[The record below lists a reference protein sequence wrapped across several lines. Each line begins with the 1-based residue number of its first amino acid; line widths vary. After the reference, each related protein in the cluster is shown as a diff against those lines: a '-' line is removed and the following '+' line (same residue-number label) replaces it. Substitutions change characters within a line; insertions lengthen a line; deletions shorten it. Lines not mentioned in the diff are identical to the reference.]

1 MGFKAGL
8 VIGAGIGYVLGAKAG
23 RERYDQIVAATQA
36 FMSSSTGQTLE
47 SGLRDVWESAR
58 QEFPAT
64 QRLGDVLDMPDRE
77 SGT

>member
-36 FMSSSTGQTLE
+36 FMSSSTG
-47 SGLRDVWESAR
+47 ESAR